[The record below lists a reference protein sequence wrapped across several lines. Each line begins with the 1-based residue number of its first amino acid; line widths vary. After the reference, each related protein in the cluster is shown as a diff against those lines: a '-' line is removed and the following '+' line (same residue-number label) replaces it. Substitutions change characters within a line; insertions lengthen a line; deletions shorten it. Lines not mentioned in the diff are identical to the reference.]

1 MKKQEFMEQL
11 EVLLSTIP
19 QMEREEALRY
29 YSNYFDDAGE
39 EMEEEVIKE
48 LGTPEKVAK
57 IIFDEI
63 GQVQSASVLAMNTE
77 VVNENNIVVNE
88 NQRTETEKSTENTHS
103 TVDKKNLINEKKEN
117 RNRESECSK
126 KKMNKGRK
134 IFMICTSIIWAPILF
149 VIWIILLTLLVTAA
163 IVTFALV
170 ITMISCLVVGV
181 AVIVEGVLHLFLFPA
196 YGLCAIGAGFA
207 CISISILILILIIL
221 LFKIVI
227 PTIFRIF
234 VKSYTVPFQTKE
246 EK

>member
-29 YSNYFDDAGE
+29 YANYFDDAGE

-63 GQVQSASVLAMNTE
+63 GQVQSESIPEMNTE
-77 VVNENNIVVNE
+77 GVNGNNTVVKEY
-88 NQRTETEKSTENTHS
+88 QRTEIKKSTENR
-103 TVDKKNLINEKKEN
+103 KNSINEKKDNTNIEN
-117 RNRESECSK
+117 EFPK
-126 KKMNKGRK
+126 KKMHKGRK

-149 VIWIILLTLLVTAA
+149 AIWVILLTLLVTAA
-163 IVTFALV
+163 LVTFALV

-181 AVIVEGVLHLFLFPA
+181 AAIIEGLLHLFLFPA
-196 YGLCAIGAGFA
+196 YGLCAIGGGFA
-207 CISISILILILIIL
+207 CISISILVLILIIL

-234 VKSYTVPFQTKE
+234 VQSYTIPFQTK
-246 EK
+246 